1 MSGAADDSDIAAT
14 VAAMSRVGER
24 FELLGVDGWLQ
35 GRTMYGGA
43 SSYLAYAAVRAA
55 LPDLPPLRGAQVGF
69 VAPVGPDLA
78 ITVSVLR
85 EGRSVSQIQT
95 DLTSDGALAHRG
107 LWLFGSARPSNG
119 EVAPQVLD
127 NLVPYADARPAAS
140 RPGLHFIRK
149 FDIRHAERE
158 GAQAGVIR
166 RWVRLKARG
175 GLVPVGE
182 LVLIGDALPPGSLRE
197 MEREGPISSIN
208 WSFTLLGDNPTTH
221 DGWWLLETASNHMAD
236 GFSSETLRMWN
247 SDGVEVMRGLQSV
260 AIFG

>member
-1 MSGAADDSDIAAT
+1 MSGSAADSDLAAT
-14 VAAMSRVGER
+14 VATMSRVEER
-24 FELLGVDGWLQ
+24 FELRGVDGWLQ

-43 SSYLAYAAVRAA
+43 SSYLAYAAVRSAM
-55 LPDLPPLRGAQVGF
+55 PGLPPLRGAQIGF
-69 VAPVGPDLA
+69 VAPVGEDLD

-95 DLTSDGALAHRG
+95 DLFSDGVLAHRG

-119 EVAPQVLD
+119 EVAPHVLD
-127 NLVPYADARPAAS
+127 DLVPYADAKPASSPA
-140 RPGLHFIRK
+140 GLHFIHK
-149 FDIRHAERE
+149 LDIRRAEPE
-158 GAQAGVIR
+158 GAPAGVIR

-175 GLVPVGE
+175 GLDPVGE

-208 WSFTLLGDNPTTH
+208 WSFTVLGDNPVTH